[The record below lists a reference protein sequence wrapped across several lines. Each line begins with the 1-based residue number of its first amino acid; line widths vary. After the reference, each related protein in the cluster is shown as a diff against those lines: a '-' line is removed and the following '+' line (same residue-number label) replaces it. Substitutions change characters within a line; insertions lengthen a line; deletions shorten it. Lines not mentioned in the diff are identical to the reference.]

1 MNCYYSITDGSS
13 AYHIAMGM
21 LHGYYQLELLTQCSG
36 AVLHPGLKLEYFRT
50 HKWED
55 EWIDVAENLVR
66 EEYIDAYE
74 NRVQVAC
81 NNTSDKV
88 GEYNIYYIYY

>member
-1 MNCYYSITDGSS
+1 MTVC
-13 AYHIAMGM
+13 
-21 LHGYYQLELLTQCSG
+21 
-36 AVLHPGLKLEYFRT
+36 
-50 HKWED
+50 
-55 EWIDVAENLVR
+55 

-81 NNTSDKV
+81 DNTSDKV